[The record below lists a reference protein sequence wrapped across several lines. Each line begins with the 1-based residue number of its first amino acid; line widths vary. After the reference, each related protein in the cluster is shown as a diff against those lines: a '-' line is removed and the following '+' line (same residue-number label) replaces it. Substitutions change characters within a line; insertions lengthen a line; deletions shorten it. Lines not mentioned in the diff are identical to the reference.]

1 MRVGFANI
9 MPGHM
14 PAEAA
19 NLEPPAAPGVHA
31 LGLALR
37 DIKIAH
43 SVFALPFAVL
53 GACLATPAL
62 ASPPPADRAAAWRTF
77 AGQLLL
83 VIVCMVFART
93 WAMLVN
99 RIADRKF
106 DAANPRTARRAVAS
120 GQLPVRTATAFA
132 LASAALFILTC
143 AGFWLIYANPWPLL
157 LSIPTL
163 AWIAFYSFTKRFTW
177 AAHLF
182 LGGALAASPAAA
194 AIAIYPPALHSIS
207 AIWLLT
213 FMVFFWVA
221 GFDILY
227 AQQDLDFDRAAGLNS
242 IPARVGQ
249 RASRWI
255 SRALHA
261 LACLALLG
269 AWALEPRWGAGFG
282 AACVLV
288 GALLLGEHLHFAR
301 RGVVGLPVSFGLI
314 NGAVSCALGLA
325 GALDLLL

>member
-1 MRVGFANI
+1 MNSR
-9 MPGHM
+9 
-14 PAEAA
+14 
-19 NLEPPAAPGVHA
+19 A
-31 LGLALR
+31 LHSNSLNPTGASASPLRLALS

-62 ASPPPADRAAAWRTF
+62 ASLPPADAPGAWRTF
-77 AGQLLL
+77 AGQLVL
-83 VIVCMVFART
+83 VVVCMVFART

-120 GQLPVRTATAFA
+120 GQLPVRTAIAFA
-132 LASAALFILTC
+132 LASAALFVLCC
-143 AGFWLIYANPWPLL
+143 AGFWLFYANPWPLL
-157 LSIPTL
+157 LSVPTL

-177 AAHLF
+177 TAHLF

-194 AIAIYPPALHSIS
+194 AIAVYPPALHSVS
-207 AIWLLT
+207 AIWLLV

-227 AQQDLDFDRAAGLNS
+227 AQQDLEFDRGVGLKS
-242 IPARVGQ
+242 IPARLGQ
-249 RASRWI
+249 RASRCI
-255 SRALHA
+255 SRAFHA
-261 LACLALLG
+261 LAWLALLG

-288 GALLLGEHLHFAR
+288 GALLIGEHLHFAR
-301 RGVVGLPVSFGLI
+301 RGIVGLPMSFGVI